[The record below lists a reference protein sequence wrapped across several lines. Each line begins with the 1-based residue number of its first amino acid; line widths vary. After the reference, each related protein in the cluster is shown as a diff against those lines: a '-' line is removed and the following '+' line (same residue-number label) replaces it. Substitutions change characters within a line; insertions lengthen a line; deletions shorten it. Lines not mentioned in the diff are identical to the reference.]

1 MDATTFVREYLLL
14 GLGFDRIEDG
24 FVDAFTG
31 DPELRRRVENAPPPE
46 PRQLARRAAE
56 LRSELSNVEIAAGR
70 AEFLDVHLRALE
82 CSARKFA
89 GEEIGFVDEVHA
101 YFDVRIEPGSVDD
114 YRAAHR
120 AMDEVLPGD
129 GSTPLAQRLQAHRAA
144 DEIPPER
151 LAECVDAFSS
161 ALRDLVRAR
170 YPLPETERVEYE
182 VVGDKPWSGFNYYL
196 GDYRSK
202 VAINSDLKQHMA
214 HLPHLIAHESYPGH
228 HTEHCRKEAGLV
240 DAGEIEHTIFL
251 VNTPQCLMAEGLAD
265 HALGAIVGPGSGA
278 RGATPGQGGGA
289 GGATPGQ
296 GGGAGGA
303 TPGQGGGAGGATP
316 GQGWG
321 KWAEEIYADLGLR
334 FDGQRAE
341 ALSTASAGLL
351 GVRQDA
357 ALLLH
362 DRGRSHDE
370 VAEFLQTWNLTS
382 PERSR
387 QSLRFLSSPL
397 WRAYTSTYVEGY
409 RLLDSWLGRAGDG
422 IERADL
428 FGRLLDEPL
437 IPSALR

>member
-31 DPELRRRVENAPPPE
+31 DPELRRQVENAPPPE

-56 LRSELSNVEIAAGR
+56 LRSELSNVEIAADR

-120 AMDEVLPGD
+120 AMDEVLAGD
-129 GSTPLAQRLQAHRAA
+129 GSRPLAERLQAHRAA

-151 LAECVDAFSS
+151 LAECVEAFSS

-170 YPLPETERVEYE
+170 YPLRETERVEYE

-240 DAGEIEHTIFL
+240 DAGEVEHTIFL

-278 RGATPGQGGGA
+278 
-289 GGATPGQ
+289 GGATRGQ
-296 GGGAGGA
+296 G
-303 TPGQGGGAGGATP
+303 GGATP

-382 PERSR
+382 PERAR